1 MIGVKHSR
9 KSHTIGQKGGAV
21 INAVGQKLIPI
32 GQSTIPHIVSPALN
46 LIEAHKSV
54 SSALNYLPMGLK
66 HNESA
71 KKSYLEKK

>member
-21 INAVGQKLIPI
+21 INTVGQKLLPI
-32 GQSTIPHIVSPALN
+32 GQTIHNVVSAGN
-46 LIEAHKSV
+46 QLIEAHKSV